1 MFYAKLA
8 WSNLKKSFNIFAPFL
23 LASIVL
29 FILDCSTLL
38 ILYSPISD
46 DMQYSNSVL
55 GLAIIVLMIFTI
67 IMEVY
72 SYNFLLKQRS
82 KEFGLYNIL
91 GMNRKQVSLVSTIE
105 LILSF
110 VGIIILGSVLSAIFS
125 QLFYLI
131 FVNLLHYDKLILS
144 LSPVAFILNIVAFAV
159 IFVLL
164 EIVNLITIHRS
175 SPLSLFKRQEKGE
188 KEPRGNI
195 IFALLSLICL
205 GSGYYLSVT
214 SEKIA
219 ALVVVYRFFIAVVLV
234 IIGTYLFY
242 ISFMAWYLKHRRKNK
257 KYFYTPEHFVTT
269 SQMIFRMKQNAVGLA
284 NITLLAIMSFVAIAT
299 TTSLYVSG
307 QNQLDTLFPEQT
319 QITLTNYINS
329 NDDSKTLTEGDFT
342 DIFKRQVS
350 DKLGKSNDD
359 FLTYQSDLAAF
370 SVPTGKSMKL
380 TDNDVK
386 HPNVNAF
393 GSVYMTTQDDFRAL
407 GNDTPILKDGQIAF
421 YKQKGDSQLEE
432 LTLFD
437 KTFKN
442 VKNFK
447 SATFPEFGNSYNPC
461 VIIFSSD
468 SELTEVENLFEA
480 HRMPMQE
487 NLIAYGDLTK
497 NEVNQIS
504 KDMVLPDDDVHQ
516 EVQGIIEIKENFR
529 NEMYAITGGF
539 LFTGFLLGLSF
550 LLGAALIIYYKQLT
564 EGIEDKKSYKILQE
578 VGMSKEAVKKAINSQ
593 TLLVFFMPLGIAI
606 VHFIFAL
613 TMLKQMLL
621 LFGVTGSSMI
631 IVSGIT
637 ILGLIIVYFLIYK
650 FTSRTYYKAIER

>member
-110 VGIIILGSVLSAIFS
+110 IGIIILGSVLSAIFS

-159 IFVLL
+159 IFALL

-214 SEKIA
+214 SEKIS

-234 IIGTYLFY
+234 IVGTYFFY
-242 ISFMAWYLKHRRKNK
+242 ISFITWFLKRRRKNK

-307 QNQLDTLFPEQT
+307 QNQLDTLFPEHT

-342 DIFKRQVS
+342 DILKRQVS

-359 FLTYQSDLAAF
+359 FLTYQSDMAAF
-370 SVPTGKSMKL
+370 SVPTEKSMKL

-468 SELTEVENLFEA
+468 SELTEVENLFKA
-480 HRMPMQE
+480 HRMPIQE

-516 EVQGIIEIKENFR
+516 EVQGTIETKENFR

-593 TLLVFFMPLGIAI
+593 TLLVFFMPLGVAI

-637 ILGLIIVYFLIYK
+637 ILGLIIIYFLIYK